1 MLVPDFLRCLYECWD
16 CCSQSEMCPESQR
29 SQVSGIF
36 RWGCSLNSFVFVF
49 FIVFFVGQAF
59 PILWRK
65 YRASTNLSQMVKNW
79 SSRGLSF
86 LSRKLKSKYALN
98 TWGASE
104 KVRGTQVRT
113 SKGWGCGGLCQRK
126 QKLNN
131 ASLESKKFTSTEVV
145 WVVLLPARPPLL
157 CWRMPAR
164 NPPHQPS
171 WRRSTP
177 SPHPTPQPGCLPAWL
192 CSVDPFQNDFVKF
205 TIPNWFWENLCIL
218 PSHSS

>member
-1 MLVPDFLRCLYECWD
+1 
-16 CCSQSEMCPESQR
+16 MCPQSQR

-36 RWGCSLNSFVFVF
+36 RCGCSLNSFVFVLI
-49 FIVFFVGQAF
+49 IVFFVGQAF
-59 PILWRK
+59 PILYNTLQVQSK
-65 YRASTNLSQMVKNW
+65 YKSVTNGQKLIL
-79 SSRGLSF
+79 GLSR
-86 LSRKLKSKYALN
+86 LSRKFKSKYAIN

-131 ASLESKKFTSTEVV
+131 VSLESKKFTSTEVV

-177 SPHPTPQPGCLPAWL
+177 SPHPTPQPGCLPA
-192 CSVDPFQNDFVKF
+192 
-205 TIPNWFWENLCIL
+205 
-218 PSHSS
+218 